1 MKSIQYTSVAIAT
14 IIGFA
19 NISGASAL
27 ALPGPSLQSQMQRQ
41 SVIDAQYASTKI
53 QTANEQALEAIRL
66 RNAAKLSNSA
76 TSTEEN
82 TTLSSAQASEDFLK
96 SAEREAA
103 LNRTVTRK
111 TSGFNTIST
120 PAIAQ
125 TIVAN
130 NPAPNATEL
139 AQNFAKNQNPTSR
152 QVGNIDMAR
161 VELAWLSWVNMARAE
176 KGLAP
181 YTTHSALSTTA
192 QEWAEFSANRGYTTH
207 GRPGDGCTGAT
218 NYVCY
223 NYNAIDQWLK
233 DRGVNATNVNRSTHT
248 ENVGFGGFKCLDSDC
263 TDEAI
268 AAIKSTYNFFYK
280 EKTYNGVHYRTM
292 VNPNFKHLGLGVSV
306 KNGKYY
312 LAAHYSTPLK

>member
-1 MKSIQYTSVAIAT
+1 MKTIQYTSVAIAT

-19 NISGASAL
+19 NISQASAL
-27 ALPGPSLQSQMQRQ
+27 TLPGPSLQSQMQRQ
-41 SVIDAQYASTKI
+41 ATIDAEYASHKI
-53 QTANEQALEAIRL
+53 QSANEQALEAIRL

-111 TSGFNTIST
+111 TVGFNKTST
-120 PAIAQ
+120 PVITAS
-125 TIVAN
+125 

-176 KGLAP
+176 KGLSP
-181 YTTHSALSTTA
+181 YTIHSGLSATA

-223 NYNAIDQWLK
+223 NYTAIDQWFK

-248 ENVGFGGFKCLDSDC
+248 ENVGFGGFKCSDSDC

-268 AAIKSTYNFFYK
+268 DAIKSTYNFFYK

-292 VNPNFKHLGLGVSV
+292 VNPNFKHVGLGVSV

-312 LAAHYSTPLK
+312 PAAHYSTPLK